1 MTTSNKNDQ
10 IELNTNYLES
20 EETHNYILYVNDIP
34 EAIFNSTID
43 TIKASGKPDNILEKI
58 LEGKMKK
65 FYSESTLMNQTYIL
79 DTEININKLIN
90 NFSVNNKFEI
100 KDYKLVIL
108 GS

>member
-1 MTTSNKNDQ
+1 
-10 IELNTNYLES
+10 
-20 EETHNYILYVNDIP
+20 
-34 EAIFNSTID
+34 
-43 TIKASGKPDNILEKI
+43 
-58 LEGKMKK
+58 MKK